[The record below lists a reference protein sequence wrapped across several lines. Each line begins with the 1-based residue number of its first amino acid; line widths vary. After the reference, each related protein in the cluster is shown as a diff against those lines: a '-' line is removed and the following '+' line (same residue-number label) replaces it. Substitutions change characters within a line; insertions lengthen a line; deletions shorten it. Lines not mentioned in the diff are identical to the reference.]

1 MSVDFSKITELSDS
15 YGNIT
20 QITDASGRVIWNKV
34 SFVPIAELGTPSFT
48 YSSFLKY
55 YSATVDTN
63 IQEAVAL
70 GVNTMILD
78 GVIIPLPTVKN
89 PSSGYIIWTNY
100 DGSGYPA
107 SAGQYQVNYRDYKDG
122 TIRFTVYS
130 FTDISG
136 YEIVLG
142 KM

>member
-1 MSVDFSKITELSDS
+1 MNFATLQGLTIPEGVV
-15 YGNIT
+15 T

-48 YSSFLKY
+48 YSSFMKY
-55 YSATVDTN
+55 YSAMVDTN

-78 GVIIPLPTVKN
+78 GVIIPLPIVKN

-107 SAGQYQVNYRDYKDG
+107 SAGQYQVNYRNYQSR

-136 YEIVLG
+136 CEIVLG